1 MYDGLV
7 AATDSRERVL
17 QALMAIIGEQGLE
30 QATIREVA
38 AAAGVSIGTVQYYCR
53 SKDEMLQTAFE
64 HVAERILERATGLEK
79 AGPVGAVLRRGL
91 LEVLPLD
98 ERRAVEGRV
107 YLAFVARAAVAPKL
121 AAVQHRLTRE
131 MRTRCEEALRLAAE
145 RGQARAG
152 LDVEAAAAAIVVTV
166 DGLILH
172 MLTDPDAM
180 PADRAVSIVD
190 EHLRR
195 YLELPDAPAP
205 ASEDL
210 ERR

>member
-1 MYDGLV
+1 VYDGLV

-107 YLAFVARAAVAPKL
+107 YLAFVARAAVA
-121 AAVQHRLTRE
+121 RE